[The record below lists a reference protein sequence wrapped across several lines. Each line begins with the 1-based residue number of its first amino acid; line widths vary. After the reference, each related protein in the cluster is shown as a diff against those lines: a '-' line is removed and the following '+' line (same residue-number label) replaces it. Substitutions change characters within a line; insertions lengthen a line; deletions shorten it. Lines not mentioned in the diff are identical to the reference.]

1 MNGTR
6 TTEVPDVLNERS
18 LAELLGISRESAM
31 ALCRANRVP
40 ARKVMRGRYLISTRL
55 LVDWIEK
62 GSPKTVGFTA
72 R

>member
-1 MNGTR
+1 MNGSR
-6 TTEVPDVLNERS
+6 TFEVPDVLNERS

-40 ARKVMRGRYLISTRL
+40 SRKVMRGRYLISTRM

-62 GSPKTVGFTA
+62 GATKGTA
-72 R
+72 